1 MILYIYIELHIYI
14 LYYIYCIIYIMSE
27 GHVIWLGRCLRPW
40 TAGHCTA
47 APCMTSLKPVR
58 AIYIYI

>member
-1 MILYIYIELHIYI
+1 
-14 LYYIYCIIYIMSE
+14 MSE